1 MFAVLRETVTV
12 RFKKLH
18 ASTCTHCGPCGPSQT
33 HKKCCFRKL
42 RRPRGPKTIAP
53 LANHVDSGDS
63 EDIIG
68 HTERGLLHQGRSMPK
83 VTIKTGPTTDKV
95 IVFPSIQSMSLF
107 FWYLAKS

>member
-1 MFAVLRETVTV
+1 MRVLAPIAD
-12 RFKKLH
+12 H
-18 ASTCTHCGPCGPSQT
+18 AD
-33 HKKCCFRKL
+33 
-42 RRPRGPKTIAP
+42 RRRLTKNAASENSDDHVAP
-53 LANHVDSGDS
+53 LANHVDSRDS

-107 FWYLAKS
+107 FWSLAKS